1 MAIGLIAGLVL
12 EARIARPLGLA
23 IAVGGGTAAGAERA
37 AEQLAAGGV
46 SALVSFGLAGGLDP
60 RLRPGDRIVPRIVH
74 AAGQDW
80 PTDPALSELL
90 GGVTVETLLSETRV
104 VACASAKRQLW
115 LTTHAAAVDL
125 ESGAAARA
133 AERYGLRFA
142 VLRAISDPAERS
154 LPAAALSSLDRNGR
168 VQPFRVMMAIAG
180 HPLQILQL
188 LALGHD
194 ASLARRALALRVK
207 EIGTLGPSPVLRE
220 NR

>member
-1 MAIGLIAGLVL
+1 MAIGLIAGLLL
-12 EARIARPLGLA
+12 EARIARPLGIA
-23 IAVGGGTAAGAERA
+23 IAVGGGTAEGAERA

-104 VACASAKRQLW
+104 VTCASAKRQLW
-115 LTTHAAAVDL
+115 LTTHAAAVDI

-142 VLRAISDPAERS
+142 ALRAISDPAERS
-154 LPAAALSSLDRNGR
+154 LPAAALSALDRNGR
-168 VQPFRVMMAIAG
+168 VQPFRVMAAVAS

-194 ASLARRALALRVK
+194 AGLARRTLALRVK
-207 EIGTLGPSPVLRE
+207 EIGALGPSPVLGD